1 MSWNSADRTMNML
14 TRLSA
19 YVIST
24 LLIATGIDKLSH
36 WFQFVRV
43 LQEYPVV
50 PASIPGAVGGL
61 VVAVEFLIA
70 ASLLI
75 GRTRRTGFLLAGGLF
90 AVFSGVVLHLLLMR
104 AGTSCGC
111 MFAFGD
117 ARATLP
123 HVIGNVCGA
132 ALCLV
137 LWRSNTQLLPHR
149 ADGGATLAPPV
160 NIPHSSL
167 ERIP

>member
-1 MSWNSADRTMNML
+1 MNIL

-50 PASIPGAVGGL
+50 PASIPGAVGGF
-61 VVAVEFLIA
+61 VVTVEFLIA

-75 GRTRRTGFLLAGGLF
+75 AGTRRTGFLLAGALF

-104 AGTSCGC
+104 GGASCGC

-132 ALCLV
+132 TLCLV
-137 LWRSNTQLLPHR
+137 LWRSDTRRPPRQ
-149 ADGGATLAPPV
+149 ADGGALPAPPV